1 MRRIERVFEVE
12 GLDPDEWTEESAQ
25 DGQRR
30 GAFDRCVSHVDWTD
44 PSDVRKVLN
53 AFEEIMRWG
62 TPADVA
68 ELVRYLQQD
77 GYIVDTDGNIRAAW
91 PGALTNIPLASLRDP
106 AAIVEHLDRIA
117 EASDRDPSMA
127 ITGAKA
133 VIEATSKLVLS
144 ELGVSYNERDSIP
157 GLVKAVQKALAL
169 HPETLAPTNTGADI
183 TKRVL
188 SNLAQ
193 VAVGVAEL
201 RNQYGADHG
210 RTRPVLA
217 LGPRHAHLAVG
228 CATTYCRMLEVVPG
242 LVEVRWRSPA

>member
-1 MRRIERVFEVE
+1 MRVDDRPPELVHPRTRNAFREFCSSFGLVRRIERVFEVE

-169 HPETLAPTNTGADI
+169 HPETLAPTNTGAD
-183 TKRVL
+183 
-188 SNLAQ
+188 
-193 VAVGVAEL
+193 
-201 RNQYGADHG
+201 
-210 RTRPVLA
+210 
-217 LGPRHAHLAVG
+217 
-228 CATTYCRMLEVVPG
+228 
-242 LVEVRWRSPA
+242 